1 MKRSLPAPAF
11 RLLANWSVLA
21 AVFMLCLTAM
31 PARAQKAFAS
41 PEAAMQAFGE
51 AVATSDDDALKSIF
65 GANFRKLIPPQ
76 GADARYRF
84 LGAWSKQ
91 HSIRPA
97 GEDRALVTAGD
108 DGWTLPIPLARTSSG
123 WKFDLAAGQEEM
135 RVRRVGRN
143 ENSAMLTMQMIADA
157 QRRYVVQDHDGDGL
171 LAYATRISSSPGKRD
186 GLYWPADA
194 KLGPSP
200 LARELPTAQA
210 APHLGPSG
218 YNGYRFKLL
227 TAQGPHA
234 PGGAMDYMVRGKL
247 FGGFGVLAWPIDY
260 GDTGVMSFIVNHQ
273 GQVYERDLG
282 PDTSAKAAALKSF
295 DPSPGW
301 RKVSP

>member
-1 MKRSLPAPAF
+1 MRNSLPAPVF
-11 RLLANWSVLA
+11 RALANRASLAMLLLLGLA
-21 AVFMLCLTAM
+21 AL
-31 PARAQKAFAS
+31 PARAQQVFPS
-41 PEAAMQAFGE
+41 PEAAMQAFGA
-51 AVATSDDDALKSIF
+51 AVASSDDAALSAIL
-65 GANFRKLIPPQ
+65 GANFRRLIPPQ
-76 GADARYRF
+76 GAEARYLF

-91 HSIRPA
+91 HGIQPV
-97 GEDRALVTAGD
+97 GEDRALIAAGN
-108 DGWTLPIPLARTSSG
+108 DGWTLPIPLVKVPGG
-123 WKFDLAAGQEEM
+123 WKFDLPAGREEM

-143 ENSAMLTMQMIADA
+143 ENTALLTMQAIADA
-157 QRRYVVQDHDGDGL
+157 QRRYVMRDRDGDGL
-171 LAYATRISSSPGKRD
+171 LAYATRISSSPGKQD

-200 LARELPTAQA
+200 LGSELSAAQA
-210 APHLGPSG
+210 LHLGPSG

-260 GDTGVMSFIVNHQ
+260 GDSGVMSFIVNHQ

-282 PDTSAKAAALKSF
+282 PDTAARAAALKSF
-295 DPSPGW
+295 DPGPGW